1 MAILKGLIVIVE
13 RKRAEKICAAIKK
26 AGAHF
31 ENIFLGT
38 GTARSEVLSVL
49 GMDSEKAV
57 ILSTVANEN
66 FPAGKEALI
75 KDLKFGKGGGIAFTV
90 PVSAVSGPASMLI
103 LTGGKSK

>member
-1 MAILKGLIVIVE
+1 MAILKGLIVIAE

-49 GMDSEKAV
+49 GMDSDKAV
-57 ILSTVANEN
+57 ILSTVTDEK
-66 FPAGKEALI
+66 FFEVSEAL
-75 KDLKFGKGGGIAFTV
+75 KKNFKFGKGGGIAFTV
-90 PVSAVSGPASMLI
+90 PISAVSGPASMLI
-103 LTGGKSK
+103 LTGGKLK